1 MYCRHCSFD
10 LEIGDVFDVL
20 KQKHPELSDEEI
32 GKKAALYGWKPFA
45 RVSFTKERIVQS
57 EDGPQYTECPSC
69 KGRAPLRPQ

>member
-1 MYCRHCSFD
+1 MRCRHCKVD

-32 GKKAALYGWKPFA
+32 SKKASLYGWKSYA
-45 RVSFTKERIVQS
+45 RVSFTKEIIVQP
-57 EDGPQYTECPSC
+57 ETGPQYTECPAC